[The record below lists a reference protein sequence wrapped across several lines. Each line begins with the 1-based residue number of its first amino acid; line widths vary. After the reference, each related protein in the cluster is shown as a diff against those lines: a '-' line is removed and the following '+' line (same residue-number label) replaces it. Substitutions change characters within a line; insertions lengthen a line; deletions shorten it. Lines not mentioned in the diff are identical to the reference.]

1 MATIKEMRAE
11 LGLASR
17 GGYADQVRQIS
28 GIDGAP
34 ADATEVFILYL
45 ALEAIR
51 QPSGPIRR
59 DAYAACMALKIWN
72 GTDTWTSAN

>member
-1 MATIKEMRAE
+1 MGYDIRMATIKEMRAE

-28 GIDGAP
+28 GIAGAP

-45 ALEAIR
+45 ALESVR
-51 QPSGPIRR
+51 QPAGSYRR
-59 DAYAACMALKIWN
+59 AAYKACQALKDYN
-72 GTDTWTSAN
+72 E